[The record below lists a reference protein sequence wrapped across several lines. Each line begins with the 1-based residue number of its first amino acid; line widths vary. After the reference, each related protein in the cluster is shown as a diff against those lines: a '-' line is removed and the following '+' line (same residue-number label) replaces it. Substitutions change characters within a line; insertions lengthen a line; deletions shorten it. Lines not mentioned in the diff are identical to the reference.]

1 MDSAKINFPT
11 LQSIKFQ
18 NTRIIPRAYI
28 CINIVSANLLCG
40 AHVTHIIRQNTP
52 YEGVIYIDINRS
64 WSGVYVIKGYY
75 YIQYKP
81 YDPSLRDGRAA
92 SRPTCYAPGQR
103 LAGAAP
109 QTPLV
114 GALRLRCEVG
124 AARLQGVIAVNMFVI
139 FVLELNSRRF
149 APPLWVVGAARLQ
162 SEITVVFVFL
172 NN

>member
-1 MDSAKINFPT
+1 MTQCKYALQRGFFKGAIGFADVLTARAALSGARARPCKLTRPVTPLGHESAAENAAAVDRRSLRPQFPNPKLT
-11 LQSIKFQ
+11 
-18 NTRIIPRAYI
+18 A
-28 CINIVSANLLCG
+28 
-40 AHVTHIIRQNTP
+40 
-52 YEGVIYIDINRS
+52 
-64 WSGVYVIKGYY
+64 
-75 YIQYKP
+75 
-81 YDPSLRDGRAA
+81 SLRDGRAA

-149 APPLWVVGAARLQ
+149 APPL
-162 SEITVVFVFL
+162 
-172 NN
+172 